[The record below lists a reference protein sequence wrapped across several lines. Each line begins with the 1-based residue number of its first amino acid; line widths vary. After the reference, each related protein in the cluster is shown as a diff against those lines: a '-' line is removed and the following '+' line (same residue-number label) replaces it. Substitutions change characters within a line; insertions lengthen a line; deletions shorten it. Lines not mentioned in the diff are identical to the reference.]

1 VWDVQEPNN
10 DLYQKALE
18 MTEKVPLYLHISLTG
33 TQRLT
38 ASRGLFFAVVALCPF
53 LAVLNFDGAK

>member
-10 DLYQKALE
+10 ELYRKALE
-18 MTEKVPLYLHISLTG
+18 MTEKVPLTG

-38 ASRGLFFAVVALCPF
+38 TFRRLFFAVVALWLF
-53 LAVLNFDGAK
+53 LAVLHFDGAKYGCKR

>member
-10 DLYQKALE
+10 ELYRKALE
-18 MTEKVPLYLHISLTG
+18 MTEKVPLTG

-38 ASRGLFFAVVALCPF
+38 AFRRLFFAVVALWLF
-53 LAVLNFDGAK
+53 LAVLHFDGAK